1 MPKTIP
7 MKNTHRPQLKTVK
20 YLNGKNNRNL
30 TLSDDDLKLV
40 KCYVDAR
47 FVVHPD
53 LKSHTRAILT
63 MRHAAMQSV
72 SRKQKLNTRIITE
85 AELVA
90 VDDASVCIF
99 WKVLFIEWRGYNI
112 ENNILLQDNKSA
124 ILLEFNG
131 KRSAGKRRQALNIH

>member
-1 MPKTIP
+1 MITPTRKRRNYENGRAIPKTIP

-53 LKSHTRAILT
+53 LKSH
-63 MRHAAMQSV
+63 
-72 SRKQKLNTRIITE
+72 NGEIITM
-85 AELVA
+85 
-90 VDDASVCIF
+90 
-99 WKVLFIEWRGYNI
+99 G
-112 ENNILLQDNKSA
+112 Q
-124 ILLEFNG
+124 G
-131 KRSAGKRRQALNIH
+131 GM